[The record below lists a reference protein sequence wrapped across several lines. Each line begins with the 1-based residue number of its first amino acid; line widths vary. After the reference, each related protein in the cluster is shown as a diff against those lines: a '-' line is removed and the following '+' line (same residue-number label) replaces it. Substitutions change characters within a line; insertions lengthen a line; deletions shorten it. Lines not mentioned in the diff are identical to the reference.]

1 MQDLKHVRIY
11 YVRAKKDGAFLK
23 VDSKEL
29 EGISLSARSLFSFSE
44 RNQARWQASSSTIV
58 GNPGSIQ
65 LHLSAQCLDVD
76 VSLPVAGRQPEIET
90 WFSKPNMTVRV
101 ILRIV
106 RC

>member
-11 YVRAKKDGAFLK
+11 YARAKKDGVFLK
-23 VDSKEL
+23 VDSEEL

-44 RNQARWQASSSTIV
+44 RTHWQASLSTIV
-58 GNPGSIQ
+58 GNPSSKQ